1 MHNGYWS
8 SDVCASDLQG
18 VDRGDRLA
26 RHEAPGELL
35 QAGGVRGPALR
46 AGLQARGEVRG
57 VAALGVRVEVG
68 EESGQVVE
76 DRMDVGAGD
85 HERGPP
91 PVVWHPARS
100 EEHTSERQSLMR
112 ISYDV
117 FC

>member
-68 EESGQVVE
+68 EESGQVAE
-76 DRMDVGAGD
+76 DRMAVRSD
-85 HERGPP
+85 ERRGGKEW
-91 PVVWHPARS
+91 VRS
-100 EEHTSERQSLMR
+100 CRSRWATAQ
-112 ISYDV
+112 
-117 FC
+117 